1 MNPITCK
8 LLAHLDCLTVYEC
21 GDRGSDLLP
30 GSLVEAAGKCLCKL
44 CRTGVVTRD
53 PWETITERRPPAPLR
68 LADSRP
74 QNSLPVATTPASRF
88 TMSNPYYQQYQQQ
101 QQQQQQQSHDANP
114 YHQPYQGPM
123 YPISGSSS
131 GHTAPV
137 PANAYEYDVGI
148 LAQQSVY
155 VPGAMI
161 DKRGGAGGK
170 LAKGGKRTTVLRKG
184 AGTVYE
190 DQTLLEWNPGEN
202 GAKLNCLGVMLTVCL
217 AWFRLFVGDLS
228 NDVSDDVLSN
238 AFSKYTSF
246 TKARV
251 IRDRLSGKV
260 RLLPAPL

>member
-1 MNPITCK
+1 
-8 LLAHLDCLTVYEC
+8 
-21 GDRGSDLLP
+21 
-30 GSLVEAAGKCLCKL
+30 
-44 CRTGVVTRD
+44 
-53 PWETITERRPPAPLR
+53 
-68 LADSRP
+68 
-74 QNSLPVATTPASRF
+74 
-88 TMSNPYYQQYQQQ
+88 
-101 QQQQQQQSHDANP
+101 
-114 YHQPYQGPM
+114 M
-123 YPISGSSS
+123 YPIAGSSS

-190 DQTLLEWNPGEN
+190 DQTLLEWNP
-202 GAKLNCLGVMLTVCL
+202 

-228 NDVSDDVLSN
+228 NDVSDDVLAN
-238 AFSKYTSF
+238 AFNKYTSF

-251 IRDRLSGKV
+251 IRDRLSGKAKYGFV
-260 RLLPAPL
+260 AFSDPEDFLKAWKEMDGKYVGNRPVKLRKADNPINPVEIGHRKARQLEKELKKNRKKPY